1 MLKHIG
7 SLMVA
12 CFMLNAQAI
21 AQPKLDVTPCKCA
34 MQGISLDGMP
44 WSVEALSNGLVDYMF
59 DLNND
64 GKADIEFLVPDGDQN
79 RIPLFIWMNN
89 AEGNTRYTL
98 KDQLRDG
105 TCTGM
110 SIVWHQ
116 YQPNWRKGA

>member
-116 YQPNWRKGA
+116 YQLNWRKGA

>member
-12 CFMLNAQAI
+12 CFMLHAQAI

-59 DLNND
+59 DVNND

-89 AEGNTRYTL
+89 GEGQTRYTI
-98 KDQLRDG
+98 KDARRDG

-116 YQPNWRKGA
+116 FVPDWKGGA

>member
-12 CFMLNAQAI
+12 CFMLHAQVM

-64 GKADIEFLVPDGDQN
+64 GKADIEFLVPDGDRN
-79 RIPLFIWMNN
+79 RIPSFIWMNN

>member
-1 MLKHIG
+1 MWRFSILLVLFF
-7 SLMVA
+7 STVA
-12 CFMLNAQAI
+12 LAE
-21 AQPKLDVTPCKCA
+21 PKLDVTPCKCA

-64 GKADIEFLVPDGDQN
+64 GKADIEFLVPGGDQN

-89 AEGNTRYTL
+89 GEGQTRYTI
-98 KDQLRDG
+98 KDARRDG

>member
-1 MLKHIG
+1 MIRIG
-7 SLMVA
+7 AITLLFLAFTSL
-12 CFMLNAQAI
+12 AI
-21 AQPKLDVTPCKCA
+21 AQPKLDVTPCECA

-64 GKADIEFLVPDGDQN
+64 GKADIEFLVPGGDQN

-89 AEGNTRYTL
+89 GEGQTRYTI
-98 KDQLRDG
+98 KDARRDG

-116 YQPNWRKGA
+116 FVPDWKGGA

>member
-64 GKADIEFLVPDGDQN
+64 GKADIEFLVPGGDQN

-89 AEGNTRYTL
+89 GEGQTRYTI
-98 KDQLRDG
+98 KDARRDG

-116 YQPNWRKGA
+116 FVPDWKGGA

>member
-59 DLNND
+59 DVNND

-89 AEGNTRYTL
+89 GEGQTRYTI
-98 KDQLRDG
+98 KDARRDG

-116 YQPNWRKGA
+116 FVPDWKGGA

>member
-1 MLKHIG
+1 MIRIG
-7 SLMVA
+7 IIALLFLALASLVM
-12 CFMLNAQAI
+12 

-64 GKADIEFLVPDGDQN
+64 GKADIEFLVPGGDQN

>member
-64 GKADIEFLVPDGDQN
+64 GKADIEFLVPGGDQN